1 MSNQERNRPVESH
14 SIVKF
19 ILEHIQIVQPVWLS
33 RSAKQID

>member
-19 ILEHIQIVQPVWLS
+19 ILEYIQIVQPVRLS
-33 RSAKQID
+33 RSVEK